1 MTMSY
6 NLSSDTF
13 SEEDS
18 KQDQTQE
25 ESRKSGGR
33 ADDLFGK
40 SQDYSN
46 QSLNN
51 DKEKEVAPSALY
63 NYKIPW
69 SLRLA
74 YAVNYNNTRRQSEIS
89 SHSLMFSGDIELS
102 PRWSVGASSGY
113 DLKNNGFTYTQL
125 RFERD
130 LLSWRM
136 NFSWIP
142 FSNRSS
148 WNFFIGIRSSM
159 FKDIKYEK
167 RRQPDK
173 RL

>member
-1 MTMSY
+1 
-6 NLSSDTF
+6 LSSDTF
-13 SEEDS
+13 DTNNSDDS
-18 KQDQTQE
+18 AARD
-25 ESRKSGGR
+25 ESIKSGGR

-40 SQDYSN
+40 SQDFGN
-46 QSLNN
+46 QQIN
-51 DKEKEVAPSALY
+51 DKRDASKAKATDLY
-63 NYKIPW
+63 SYKIPW

-74 YAVNYNNTRRQSEIS
+74 YAVNYNNSRRQNEIA

-113 DLKNNGFTYTQL
+113 DLKNKGFTYTQL

-130 LLSWRM
+130 LQSWRM

-142 FSNRSS
+142 FSNRTS
-148 WNFFIGIRSSM
+148 WNFFIGIRSSIL
-159 FKDIKYEK
+159 KDIKYEK
-167 RRQPDK
+167 RKQPDR